1 MTARAAIVTAMV
13 AIAACSAAQRAKLV
27 SDTTACVLDSGSQLL
42 QDKVT
47 QAALGSGD
55 DWVAFSQGEL
65 ISRGVALA
73 ICVGAA
79 AIKALDRRLPGDVSA
94 DGSGRITPNALVAS
108 SSSSSA
114 AAASCANP
122 AVLLAHDRLVDFLA
136 RYGVDHSHKPAGTGV
151 QVLP

>member
-1 MTARAAIVTAMV
+1 MV
-13 AIAACSAAQRAKLV
+13 AISASGCTAAQRAKLV
-27 SDTTACVLDSGSQLL
+27 SDTSACVLDSGSQIL
-42 QDKVT
+42 QEKAT

-65 ISRGVALA
+65 VSRGIALA

-79 AIKALDRRLPGDVSA
+79 AIKALDTRVPGDVSA

-114 AAASCANP
+114 AACANP
-122 AVLLAHDRLVDFLA
+122 AMLLAHDRLVDFLA
-136 RYGVDHSHKPAGTGV
+136 RYGVDHSHKPAAPAV